1 MVIAGDGRDRPR
13 LEHLAATT
21 GAPVHFLGR
30 IPGDALPMLLG
41 CADVFAML
49 CRNRWGGVEQEGL
62 GIVFLEAAAA
72 GVPQVAGASGG
83 AAEAV
88 VDGETGV
95 VVQRPED
102 PAAVEAALAGLLDD
116 PVRRAAV
123 RRHGPRQRCVADFD
137 HDRSAARLQAALD
150 GLA

>member
-1 MVIAGDGRDRPR
+1 M
-13 LEHLAATT
+13 
-21 GAPVHFLGR
+21 
-30 IPGDALPMLLG
+30 
-41 CADVFAML
+41 
-49 CRNRWGGVEQEGL
+49 
-62 GIVFLEAAAA
+62 FLEAAAA

-95 VVQRPED
+95 VVQRPDD
-102 PAAVEAALAGLLDD
+102 PAAVEVALAALLDD
-116 PVRRAAV
+116 PVRRAAYGT
-123 RRHGPRQRCVADFD
+123 RARQRCLADFD

>member
-1 MVIAGDGRDRPR
+1 
-13 LEHLAATT
+13 
-21 GAPVHFLGR
+21 
-30 IPGDALPMLLG
+30 MLLG

-102 PAAVEAALAGLLDD
+102 PARSK
-116 PVRRAAV
+116 PRWPPCSTIRRG
-123 RRHGPRQRCVADFD
+123 GPSTAPRARQRCLADFD